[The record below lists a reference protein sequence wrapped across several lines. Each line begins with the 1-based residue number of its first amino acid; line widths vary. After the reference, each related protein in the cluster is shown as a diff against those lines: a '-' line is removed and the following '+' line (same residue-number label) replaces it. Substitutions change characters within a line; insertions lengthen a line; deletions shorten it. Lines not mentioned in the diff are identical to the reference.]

1 MKMAPIIINHILNPR
16 AIPKHIVAI
25 LSYLAICLIF
35 IIDVEVGYQ
44 ESLQVLYFIPL
55 FMIAF
60 YGEQK
65 LLIAAAVLLSI
76 LLQAV
81 AFLMFGIPLTLTI
94 IEILIVIFTN
104 ITVTYLSQYARHIFL
119 ADTNKKAGDY
129 YGPERRKANNYYWP
143 ERRREARG

>member
-1 MKMAPIIINHILNPR
+1 MSPTIINRILNPR
-16 AIPKHIVAI
+16 AFPNHIVSI

-35 IIDVEVGYQ
+35 ILDVEVGYQ

-65 LLIAAAVLLSI
+65 HLIAAAVLLSI
-76 LLQAV
+76 LLQAF
-81 AFLMFGIPLTLTI
+81 AFIMYGIPLTLTI

-104 ITVTYLSQYARHIFL
+104 ITVTYMSQYARNTFL
-119 ADTNKKAGDY
+119 ANNNKKATNY
-129 YGPERRKANNYYWP
+129 FGPERRKASDYYWP